1 MLHRFK
7 EHSFSVN
14 ASQLLNQASSRK
26 NKGKQMLECIFG
38 QTDLPVL
45 EVRHVLPQTFEKLK
59 IFINHLKR
67 IFGTQS
73 KKKIETEIHTSKRS
87 RQVY

>member
-1 MLHRFK
+1 MLHRCQ
-7 EHSFSVN
+7 EHSFPVN
-14 ASQLLNQASSRK
+14 VSQLLKQASSRK
-26 NKGKQMLECIFG
+26 NKGKQMLECICG

-59 IFINHLKR
+59 ILINHLKR
-67 IFGTQS
+67 IFGRQS
-73 KKKIETEIHTSKRS
+73 TKIETEIHTSKRS